1 MNIQIIKNEISNNLG
16 KKVRITVYG
25 MRNKVNYYEGKLY
38 KIYPNI
44 FTIMCDG
51 NEKSF
56 SYRDVITRDISVK
69 IL

>member
-1 MNIQIIKNEISNNLG
+1 MNIQIVKDNIINNIG

-25 MRNKVNYYEGKLY
+25 MRNKIHHYEGFLY
-38 KIYPNI
+38 KIYPSI

-51 NEKSF
+51 AEKSF
-56 SYRDVITRDISVK
+56 AYRDVITKDINVK